1 MRMNKFCGYCKK
13 LFSCN
18 KVDENTQ
25 RRMINT
31 LLPRYIEKNE
41 PSYQAVKEL
50 SEVLDRSGEEGI
62 CNVALTGPYGCG
74 KSSVLKTLQRDFS
87 KKKAYLTISLATLQ
101 SDYDNEDAQGA
112 NVEEVNDQG
121 NPKAIR
127 NRKIEY
133 SIFQQLVYREKA
145 SDVPHSRFKRIRHF
159 SGFGLWGLTLAI
171 IIFIVCLCFVIKPV
185 SQRIDTVCNIKCSD
199 VWSILM
205 GGYVVL
211 CVALAIRYLIRILGN
226 LKVDKLN
233 LKLGEIDI
241 QGNASIFNKHLDE
254 ILYFFRVTK
263 YNVVLFE
270 DLDRFDSPD
279 IYLKLRELN
288 FLINQ
293 SKEIQRH
300 IVFVYAVK
308 DDMFKDECRT
318 KFFDYIIS
326 IIPVI
331 NSSNSKDILK
341 LKLEKSGF
349 PKGEISDDRLSGIAF
364 FIKDMRS
371 LINIVNEFGQYRER
385 LKGKQLYMYK
395 LLAIIAYKNYYPD
408 EFANLHSR
416 QGRICKCFSL
426 KETFID
432 IALQSLQA
440 EEDSL
445 REEEKERQE
454 SEHAHASELRFVF
467 LCRLGHHTSSY
478 GYTDIHI
485 DGQYRS
491 LYDIAK
497 DESLF
502 DSLLKGTTI
511 DVQYGRGSRTQ
522 INVGVAKFY
531 EEWGYKQRV
540 EIISEKSKQDYISRK
555 RLLDQKRLKITGL
568 TLSQLLKQ
576 YKSVRESKQYKLLQ
590 LENMEDVFLKEG
602 FIDEDYYDY
611 ISYSYPGMLSLS
623 DKDYLLGIKMLKEPD
638 YTHKIDEKSN
648 FIKELQPN
656 NFEHDSILNV
666 ELLDYLLENKEQQ
679 SKVDDYAARFLA
691 LITQAPFKYDFLSV
705 FYRKS
710 KNPRIFFV
718 QFLKDNKYR
727 FWCGLIAMTND
738 VQKDDLIE
746 CALRFCGAFS
756 DDMLKWLA
764 DNFAFLRTH
773 EKNIES
779 ECIQE
784 IVKNLRFNKI
794 NTSRLSRLE
803 KIRLNR
809 FEEEPIDSLMDSVVA
824 NNAYVINSDNLA
836 VVLNHLYRSDEW
848 NSRTLRFDAI
858 LRCHAD
864 DTIAYLT
871 AEENLEQTVACIPI
885 DLDNDE
891 SLETVEF
898 IVKSNLSEE
907 TKINFLKG
915 QLVRRGN
922 VNDFSEE
929 EKRIMYTCCLV
940 EPTWNN
946 VEVLYEMLEN
956 EEDEILA
963 KFIKR
968 NIQPLSV
975 PDSAS
980 GIINEV
986 KIFDL
991 LFGSNDVLT
1000 LSSYR
1005 RLIEAFLCFCVG
1017 NDYLATLE
1025 VERFDILLEKGR
1037 IPFYE
1042 ANIQVLK
1049 QTDHLLPFLIHHH
1062 KAFVEHL
1069 DWNYGLTSMGI
1080 LTLLL
1085 NERFTLEDKA
1095 KIVTKAGKTMLVED
1109 TRLATQAAMV
1119 IAENLPE
1126 IGLTQEDI
1134 LSIMEKSYA
1143 RQSNLKIAVW
1153 ILGKFEFNQERIV
1166 GILKGIKEEKY
1177 CQLADQEEGLR
1188 FNNDLLDRQLIDILK
1203 DRGFIATIEENGNS
1217 LIPHFGRQE
1226 KM

>member
-1 MRMNKFCGYCKK
+1 MNKFCEYCKK
-13 LFSCN
+13 LFSRN
-18 KVDENTQ
+18 KAKENAPG
-25 RRMINT
+25 RMLNT
-31 LLPRYIEKNE
+31 LLPRYIEKDK
-41 PSYQAVKEL
+41 PSYHSVKEL
-50 SEVLDRSGEEGI
+50 GDVLGVSEKENI
-62 CNVALTGPYGCG
+62 CNIALTGPYGCG

-87 KKKAYLTISLATLQ
+87 KKRTYLTISLATLR
-101 SDYDNEDAQGA
+101 SDYDEEQECDAKDA
-112 NVEEVNDQG
+112 NSEETKGSVSLKD
-121 NPKAIR
+121 IR
-127 NRKIEY
+127 SRKIEY

-159 SGFGLWGLTLAI
+159 TGFGLWGLTLGI
-171 IIFIVCLCFVIKPV
+171 IVFIVCLCFVIKPI
-185 SQRIDTVCNIKCSD
+185 SQRIEGICDIKCSSLL
-199 VWSILM
+199 SILM

-211 CVALAIRYLIRILGN
+211 CVTLTIRYLIRILGN

-293 SKEIQRH
+293 SKEIKRH

-341 LKLEKSGF
+341 LVLEESGF
-349 PKGEISDDRLSGIAF
+349 PKGGISDDNLSGIAF

-385 LKGKQLYMYK
+385 LRGKSLYMYK

-408 EFANLHSR
+408 EFADLHSR
-416 QGRICKCFSL
+416 QGRICKCISL
-426 KETFID
+426 KDAFIE
-432 IALQSLQA
+432 IALQSIQA
-440 EEDSL
+440 EEAAL

-497 DESLF
+497 DELLF
-502 DSLLKGTTI
+502 DSLLKVTTI
-511 DVQYGRGSRTQ
+511 DVQYGRGNRTQ

-576 YKSVRESKQYKLLQ
+576 YKSVRESKLYKSLQ
-590 LENMEDVFLKEG
+590 LEDMEDVFLKDG

-611 ISYSYPGMLSLS
+611 ISYAYPGMLSLS
-623 DKDYLLGIKMLKEPD
+623 DRDYLLGIKMLKEPD

-666 ELLDYLLENKEQQ
+666 ELLDYLLENKEKQTRIA
-679 SKVDDYAARFLA
+679 DYASRFLA
-691 LITQAPFKYDFLSV
+691 LITQEPFRYDFLWA
-705 FYRKS
+705 FYSKS
-710 KNPRIFFV
+710 KKPKAFFV
-718 QFLKDNKYR
+718 PFLIDKKDT
-727 FWCGLIAMTND
+727 FWRGVFAIED
-738 VQKDDLIE
+738 DDQKGDLIE
-746 CALRFCGAFS
+746 CVLRYCGTFS
-756 DDMLKWLA
+756 DDMLKWLT

-773 EKNIES
+773 ENIES

-784 IVKNLRFNKI
+784 IVKDLKFNKI

-803 KIRLNR
+803 KIRLNK
-809 FEEEPIDSLMDSVVA
+809 FEEEPIDSLLDSVVA

-836 VVLNHLYRSDEW
+836 VVLNHLYHSDEW

-858 LRCHAD
+858 LRCPAD

-871 AEENLEQTVACIPI
+871 AEENLAQTVSCILI

-898 IVKSNLSEE
+898 IVKSGLPEE

-915 QLVRRGN
+915 QLEQRPN
-922 VNDFSEE
+922 VEGLREE
-929 EKRIMYTCCLV
+929 DARILYECDLV
-940 EPTWNN
+940 KPTWDN

-956 EEDEILA
+956 KEDEILT
-963 KFIKR
+963 KFIKH
-968 NIQPLSV
+968 NNQPLSA

-980 GIINEV
+980 GISNEV

-991 LFGSNDVLT
+991 LFGNNEVLS
-1000 LSSYR
+1000 LSEYK
-1005 RLIEAFLCFCVG
+1005 RLIDAFLCFCYG
-1017 NDYLATLE
+1017 NEYLATLE
-1025 VERFDILLEKGR
+1025 AERFAVLLDTDR
-1037 IPFYE
+1037 IPFNSS
-1042 ANIQVLK
+1042 NIKVINS
-1049 QTDHLLPFLIHHH
+1049 TEHLLPFLIHHSR
-1062 KAFVEHL
+1062 AFVEHL
-1069 DWNYGLTSMGI
+1069 DWNYNLTTMMV

-1085 NERFTLEDKA
+1085 NDRFTSADKA
-1095 KIVTKAGKTMLVED
+1095 KIVTKAGKTMIVDD

-1126 IGLTQEDI
+1126 IDLAQDDVF
-1134 LSIMEKSYA
+1134 SIMEKSDA
-1143 RQSNLKIAVW
+1143 GKSNLKIAIW
-1153 ILGKFEFNQERIV
+1153 LLEKSELSQERFV
-1166 GILKGIKEEKY
+1166 KILKGLKDEIY

-1203 DRGFIATIEENGNS
+1203 DKGFIATIEENGNS
-1217 LIPHFGRQE
+1217 LILHFGRQE